1 MAMTFEV
8 PRNAVVENS
17 MSSTKFLPH
26 EVYPIEKPSKKL
38 MKCSSNRSKTRKQ
51 MKNKTKNPIG
61 NRIKNEELYST
72 PTENEEDSNDKYVT
86 MDCYNTPDEYLSN
99 YSNPFDYFLSSTNSF
114 PSSNT
119 NSFPSSNTNSFP
131 SSNSN
136 SFSSANSNSFSSA
149 NSISS
154 LTDSFSSTNISMPC
168 SNDDGYFSMEP
179 SETNADNLSGF
190 SFSNETNFQS
200 CEIKNMTESERKV
213 YLAQLEKELEKYV
226 CNDPFANYRIESY

>member
-38 MKCSSNRSKTRKQ
+38 MKCSSNRSKARKQ
-51 MKNKTKNPIG
+51 MKNKTKIPIGNPIG
-61 NRIKNEELYST
+61 NRNKNTEFFST

-131 SSNSN
+131 SSNT
-136 SFSSANSNSFSSA
+136 NSFSSA

-179 SETNADNLSGF
+179 SEMNVDNGF
-190 SFSNETNFQS
+190 SISNETNFPS
-200 CEIKNMTESERKV
+200 YEIKNMTESERKV
-213 YLAQLEKELEKYV
+213 YLAKLEKELEKYV